1 MVMLHIILV
10 LLQKKSSQVN
20 HSLQSYLQTSD
31 GRLVAHLVREF
42 LAFFELRHTLRDWDY
57 ECDCYAFRVR
67 LNHFQG
73 CVNSHTATRFMLLA
87 SLASLQRR
95 T

>member
-57 ECDCYAFRVR
+57 ECDRYIMHSG
-67 LNHFQG
+67 LG
-73 CVNSHTATRFMLLA
+73 
-87 SLASLQRR
+87 
-95 T
+95 